1 MAKIASTTP
10 STTSAYKL
18 AGKPNIEEVF
28 EAFLTD
34 LGPAAVAAKARPV
47 VEMLSEFLNNNE
59 ATEWRQIPSFTKR
72 EQPSAIIPHLDRY
85 LRYNIM
91 RELVLNIEQM
101 DFIFYGTYAL
111 CEWLGLKQHFSQKE
125 ALEFEFIKQE
135 HMSKW
140 ERALAAV
147 EAIDKS
153 IRKRKT
159 ATLVGKEIDFGRHDV
174 AEIKGDQIW
183 LEIWSLPIL
192 PDERRVGPIT
202 VPKNVAGLLE
212 RGWIISCSLRETKQ
226 GWQITESGNVYPALP
241 Y

>member
-101 DFIFYGTYAL
+101 DFLWHIRTLRVARIETAF
-111 CEWLGLKQHFSQKE
+111 
-125 ALEFEFIKQE
+125 
-135 HMSKW
+135 
-140 ERALAAV
+140 LAKGSSGIRIHQARTHV
-147 EAIDKS
+147 EMGKS
-153 IRKRKT
+153 I
-159 ATLVGKEIDFGRHDV
+159 
-174 AEIKGDQIW
+174 
-183 LEIWSLPIL
+183 S
-192 PDERRVGPIT
+192 
-202 VPKNVAGLLE
+202 
-212 RGWIISCSLRETKQ
+212 SC
-226 GWQITESGNVYPALP
+226 
-241 Y
+241 